1 MSTEESLF
9 VGIRIFLIGHQHLSI
24 EFGTPVTRRVD
35 ILPVSAGILSCIE
48 ELIWPTWDDA
58 ATHEVPIVAIDVA
71 AAIFS
76 SLVTCKASNAQAV
89 GIIGGFPCGFD

>member
-9 VGIRIFLIGHQHLSI
+9 VGIRVFLIGHHHRSI
-24 EFGTPVTRRVD
+24 KFGTLAARRVD

-58 ATHEVPIVAIDVA
+58 ATHEVPIVAINVA
-71 AAIFS
+71 TAIFS
-76 SLVTCKASNAQAV
+76 SLVACKASDAQAV